1 MRLWYLLY
9 GGEGRGDNVVE
20 EKRLTTSGI
29 LQCFHFDERREMKGQ
44 LLFWNGKD
52 ARGVAV
58 SSRAKGQS
66 EDEATRRRSSRS

>member
-29 LQCFHFDERREMKGQ
+29 LQCFHFDERREMKG
-44 LLFWNGKD
+44 
-52 ARGVAV
+52 
-58 SSRAKGQS
+58 
-66 EDEATRRRSSRS
+66 